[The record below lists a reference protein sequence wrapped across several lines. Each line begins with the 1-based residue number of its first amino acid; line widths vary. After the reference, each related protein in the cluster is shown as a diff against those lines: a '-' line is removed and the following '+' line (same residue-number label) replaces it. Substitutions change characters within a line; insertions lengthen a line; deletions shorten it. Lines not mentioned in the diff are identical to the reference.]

1 MHKKSVVLFS
11 LSLVILR
18 SSTTYSSQLQRVKPT
33 PKGGASLLYSGMNE
47 LKVSKFQGNQCKLL
61 HFFRYSYNA
70 RNELRF
76 YIIGKIFNYTIFIT
90 ANINFFL
97 IQNKKP
103 THLFIDTPVFII
115 RITHAL
121 SLRVFYF
128 PSLSF
133 L

>member
-33 PKGGASLLYSGMNE
+33 PILAGAPLLYSGMKL

-61 HFFRYSYNA
+61 RFFRYVLNA

-76 YIIGKIFNYTIFIT
+76 YIIGKIFNYTIFYHCKYKNYF
-90 ANINFFL
+90 NI
-97 IQNKKP
+97 K
-103 THLFIDTPVFII
+103 
-115 RITHAL
+115 
-121 SLRVFYF
+121 
-128 PSLSF
+128 
-133 L
+133 